1 MTPTLT
7 PTLTPAPIQT
17 PTPTLTLTLTLTL
30 SLTCCR
36 PHFGL
41 VLSRVVLVGLIDE
54 AIMSPAGYHPHQH
67 AP

>member
-7 PTLTPAPIQT
+7 LTLTPAPIQT
-17 PTPTLTLTLTLTL
+17 PTLTLTLTLAL